1 MMLSVVILSVIYAEW
16 HIFIA
21 MSSVIMPSVV
31 MLSVVM
37 LNVVVLNDITLDVIM
52 LSASLPSVVM
62 LSFVN
67 AQWDIFNCYVEC
79 HYDEYHYAE
88 VAL

>member
-1 MMLSVVILSVIYAEW
+1 
-16 HIFIA
+16 
-21 MSSVIMPSVV
+21 MPSVV

-37 LNVVVLNDITLDVIM
+37 PNDITLDVIM

-67 AQWDIFNCYVEC
+67 AQWHIFNCNVEC
-79 HYDEYHYAE
+79 HYDECHYAG
-88 VAL
+88 VALC